1 MQKKISSFVSF
12 NASFP
17 SISKDDLILVFE
29 EFVNYEPDAEILKY
43 SFVLKSLKH
52 FREEFITSSDPDLAS
67 LAKLANKLYLHWR
80 NVAYEEYLE
89 DFTEKIMDKDRT
101 EE

>member
-1 MQKKISSFVSF
+1 MSF

-89 DFTEKIMDKDRT
+89 DFTEKIMDKNRT